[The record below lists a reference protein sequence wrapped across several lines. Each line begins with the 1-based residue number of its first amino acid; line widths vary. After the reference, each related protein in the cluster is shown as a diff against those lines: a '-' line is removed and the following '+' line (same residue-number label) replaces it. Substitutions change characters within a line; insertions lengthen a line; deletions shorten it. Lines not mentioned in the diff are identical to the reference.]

1 MVMSRSAGTSVVSV
15 VSRAASQTTSQAAYW
30 KHGQAAAKA
39 ARDDRSGAGH
49 HGRRE
54 TIVRP
59 VERPATMQ
67 DSGDTPVTMQASEET
82 SVVTMTSVVTTACC
96 LASWM

>member
-1 MVMSRSAGTSVVSV
+1 M
-15 VSRAASQTTSQAAYW
+15 Q
-30 KHGQAAAKA
+30 GQAAAKA

-59 VERPATMQ
+59 VERATMQ
-67 DSGDTPVTMQASEET
+67 DSGDTPVTMQDSEET